1 MKKIKYFFQNGL
13 LITLIKSW
21 VFKKIFYNF
30 VAGKKK
36 KHKTFQLNR
45 DTIMV
50 HIKS

>member
-21 VFKKIFYNF
+21 VFKKLFYNF

-36 KHKTFQLNR
+36 TKTFQLNR

>member
-21 VFKKIFYNF
+21 VFKKLFYNF

-36 KHKTFQLNR
+36 TQNIPIEQRHNNGAY
-45 DTIMV
+45 
-50 HIKS
+50 